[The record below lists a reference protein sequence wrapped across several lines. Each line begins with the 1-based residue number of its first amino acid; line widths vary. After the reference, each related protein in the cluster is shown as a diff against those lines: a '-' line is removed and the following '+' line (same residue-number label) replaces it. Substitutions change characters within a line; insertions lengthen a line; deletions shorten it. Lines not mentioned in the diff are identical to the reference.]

1 MSESKAWWRTGAG
14 IAAWL
19 VLAVT
24 TAGIAWAAVAVVA
37 DQGDD
42 PASVSVPD
50 STPAAQTR
58 SSQDGADPSADP
70 LTGSDKPA
78 DGGTRVITSAGGSA
92 SVTCTGPA
100 SITLQSTS
108 PAAGWQLEE
117 SESKP
122 DEVRVE
128 FSRANDGGVDERI
141 RAHCQGGV
149 IRSELD

>member
-42 PASVSVPD
+42 PAAVSVPD
-50 STPAAQTR
+50 ATPPSQTP
-58 SSQDGADPSADP
+58 SSQDAAGPSADP
-70 LTGSDKPA
+70 STGSDQA
-78 DGGTRVITSAGGSA
+78 DGGTRVITTDGGTA
-92 SVTCTGPA
+92 SVTCSGPNT
-100 SITLQSTS
+100 IRLLSTS
-108 PAAGWQLEE
+108 PAAGWQLEK

-128 FSRANDGGVDERI
+128 FSRANDGGDDERI

-149 IRSELD
+149 VQSELD